1 MFRTARMRKLNVIT
15 LDKYASPT
23 VSALHDEG
31 IVQINDISERI
42 QQDPKLA
49 ELLKPSKVT
58 PHTGK
63 LSSLLMKT
71 SGISDLLGDALSEDR
86 SMKELIM
93 SFISPDL
100 PVPKEV
106 EDVDT
111 ESLIAYAESTL
122 SQVEGETKGIEN
134 KLAALDSEESKLE
147 SNKDLAEKLKP
158 LDMDL
163 GLLSDSK
170 YTSTIV
176 GRITAESAQKFKDEY
191 SKITD
196 DLFYELVPDEEKE
209 SFIMV
214 VVVANEYKDDIYTL
228 LRKNEFEKFETE
240 GLEGRPDSLIS
251 SSESRL
257 QAIESERSQAKAEL
271 KVVAEKWDDEVL
283 ALKEQLENEK
293 DKNEVFAG
301 FAETDK
307 TYVFEAWVPEKDVE
321 KAQSIIETATE
332 GHAIMEVEEVPDNA
346 EDVPVLQ
353 QNNAYAKPYELLV
366 EMYSPLKY
374 NEIDPTLFVALTY
387 PFFFGFCLTDAGYGL
402 LVAII
407 GFILYRGMGKVNR
420 TMHDGGLIII
430 ASGVWAIILG
440 LVTNGLLGDLWT
452 RILGWGPALPTV
464 IDSIN
469 AFKYPATILVIAI
482 VIGIIYTNLGFIL
495 GAIDNLR
502 YGEKKEAIG
511 SQIVWFV
518 FELGIILLVLG
529 FLFPA
534 IGMIGMALGAVLIVA
549 ALGMLIWGNGAYGL
563 MDVFGFMGD
572 VLSYARLLALCLATG
587 GIAMTVNILTNM
599 VNDMIPVVGIVLAI
613 IIFIGGH
620 IANFLF
626 QVLGAGVNALRLNYV
641 EFFSQFYMGGKH
653 SFEAFKAKR
662 QFTKIKK

>member
-71 SGISDLLGDALSEDR
+71 SGISDLLGDALSENR
-86 SMKELIM
+86 GMKDLIM
-93 SFISPDL
+93 SFINPDL

-147 SNKDLAEKLKP
+147 SNKELAKKLKP

-214 VVVANEYKDDIYTL
+214 
-228 LRKNEFEKFETE
+228 
-240 GLEGRPDSLIS
+240 EGRPDSLIS

-321 KAQSIIETATE
+321 KAQAIIETATE

-430 ASGVWAIILG
+430 ASGGLPMVYLG
-440 LVTNGLLGDLWT
+440 T
-452 RILGWGPALPTV
+452 
-464 IDSIN
+464 
-469 AFKYPATILVIAI
+469 
-482 VIGIIYTNLGFIL
+482 
-495 GAIDNLR
+495 
-502 YGEKKEAIG
+502 
-511 SQIVWFV
+511 
-518 FELGIILLVLG
+518 
-529 FLFPA
+529 
-534 IGMIGMALGAVLIVA
+534 
-549 ALGMLIWGNGAYGL
+549 YGL
-563 MDVFGFMGD
+563 E
-572 VLSYARLLALCLATG
+572 Y
-587 GIAMTVNILTNM
+587 
-599 VNDMIPVVGIVLAI
+599 
-613 IIFIGGH
+613 
-620 IANFLF
+620 
-626 QVLGAGVNALRLNYV
+626 
-641 EFFSQFYMGGKH
+641 
-653 SFEAFKAKR
+653 
-662 QFTKIKK
+662 

>member
-15 LDKYASPT
+15 LDAYAGPT

-49 ELLKPSKVT
+49 ELLRPSKVT
-58 PHTGK
+58 PQTGK

-71 SGISDLLGDALSEDR
+71 SALSDLLGDALSDGMG
-86 SMKELIM
+86 MKEKIM
-93 SFISPDL
+93 SMISPDL

-111 ESLIAYAESTL
+111 DSLIAYAESTL
-122 SQVEGETKGIEN
+122 DQVEAETKGIED
-134 KLAALDSEESKLE
+134 KLAALDSEESRLE
-147 SNKDLAEKLKP
+147 SNKNLANRLKTLNMDLA
-158 LDMDL
+158 
-163 GLLSDSK
+163 LLSDSK

-196 DLFYELVPDEEKE
+196 NLFYELAPDEEKE
-209 SFIMV
+209 YNIMV
-214 VVVANEYKDDIYTL
+214 VVVASEFKDDVYTL
-228 LRKNEFEKFETE
+228 LRKNDFEKFETE
-240 GLEGRPDSLIS
+240 GLEGNPDSIIS
-251 SSESRL
+251 SAESRL
-257 QAIESERSQAKAEL
+257 QAIEGERSQAKADL

-293 DKNEVFAG
+293 DKNEIFAT

-307 TYVFEAWVPEKDVE
+307 TVVLEAWVPEKYSQKAEDV
-321 KAQSIIETATE
+321 IESATD
-332 GHAIMEVEEVPDNA
+332 GHAIIEFEEVPDNS

-353 QNNAYAKPYELLV
+353 ENCSYAKPYELLV
-366 EMYSPLKY
+366 GMYSPLKY
-374 NEIDPTLFVALTY
+374 NEIDPTLFVAITF

-407 GFILYRGMGKVNR
+407 GIILYKGMGKTSDTLR
-420 TMHDGGLIII
+420 DGGLIVF
-430 ASGVWAIILG
+430 ASGIWSIILG
-440 LVTNGLLGDLWT
+440 LVTNGLLGDFYT
-452 RILGWGPALPTV
+452 RILGMGDALPTV

-469 AFKYPATILVIAI
+469 AFKNPATILVIAI
-482 VIGIIYTNLGFIL
+482 VIGLIYTNLGFIL
-495 GAIDNLR
+495 GAINNLR

-511 SQIVWFV
+511 SQIVWFIL
-518 FELGIILLVLG
+518 ELGLVVLILG
-529 FLFPA
+529 YLFPSF
-534 IGMIGMALGAVLIVA
+534 GMIGMGLGAALIV
-549 ALGMLIWGNGAYGL
+549 LSLVLLIWANGAYGL

-599 VNDMIPVVGIVLAI
+599 VNDMIPFVGIVLAI

-641 EFFSQFYMGGKH
+641 EFFSQFYLGGKH

-662 QFTKIKK
+662 KFTRVKK

>member
-1 MFRTARMRKLNVIT
+1 MFRTARMRKLNVVT
-15 LDKYASPT
+15 LDKYAGPT
-23 VSALHDEG
+23 VNALHDAG

-58 PHTGK
+58 PQTGK
-63 LSSLLMKT
+63 ISSLLMKT
-71 SGISDLLGDALSEDR
+71 SAISDLLGDALSEGM
-86 SMKELIM
+86 SMKDKLM
-93 SFISPDL
+93 SLISPDL

-106 EDVDT
+106 DDVDT
-111 ESLIAYAESTL
+111 DALIAYAESTL
-122 SQVEGETKGIEN
+122 DQVEAETKGIED

-147 SNKDLAEKLKP
+147 SNKNLANKLKN

-163 GLLSDSK
+163 ALLNDSK

-176 GRITAESAQKFKDEY
+176 GRITAESAQKFTSEY

-209 SFIMV
+209 FNIMV

-240 GLEGRPDSLIS
+240 GLEGRPESLIS

-293 DKNEVFAG
+293 EKNEVFAT

-307 TYVFEAWVPEKDVE
+307 TVVLEAWVPEKNLE
-321 KAQSIIETATE
+321 EAESIIDAATD
-332 GHAIMEVEEVPDNA
+332 GHVIMEAEEVPDNA

-353 QNNAYAKPYELLV
+353 ENCTYAKPYELLV

-374 NEIDPTLFVALTY
+374 NELDPTLFVAITF

-402 LVAII
+402 LVALI
-407 GFILYRGMGKVNR
+407 GFILYRGMGKINR

-430 ASGVWAIILG
+430 ASGVWSIILG

-469 AFKYPATILVIAI
+469 AFKNPATILVIAI
-482 VIGIIYTNLGFIL
+482 VIGLIYTNIGFIL
-495 GAIDNLR
+495 GAINNLR
-502 YGEKKEAIG
+502 YGNKKDAIG

-518 FELGIILLVLG
+518 FELGIILLALG

-534 IGMIGMALGAVLIVA
+534 LGMIGMALGAVLIVA
-549 ALGMLIWGNGAYGL
+549 ALGMLVYGNGAYGL

-599 VNDMIPVVGIVLAI
+599 VNDMIPFVGIVLAV

-620 IANFLF
+620 IANFAF

-641 EFFSQFYMGGKH
+641 EFFSQFYMGGKN

>member
-15 LDKYASPT
+15 LDKYAGPT
-23 VSALHDEG
+23 VNALHDEG

-71 SGISDLLGDALSEDR
+71 SALSDLLGDALSEGR
-86 SMKELIM
+86 TMKETIM
-93 SFISPDL
+93 DLISPDL

-111 ESLIAYAESTL
+111 ASLIAYAESTL
-122 SQVEGETKGIEN
+122 DQVEGETKGIEN
-134 KLAALDSEESKLE
+134 KLAALDSEESMLE
-147 SNKDLAEKLKP
+147 SNKNLANKLKN

-163 GLLSDSK
+163 ALLSDSK

-176 GRITAESAQKFKDEY
+176 GRITAESAQKFISEY
-191 SKITD
+191 GKITE
-196 DLFYELVPDEEKE
+196 DLFYELVPDEEDYN
-209 SFIMV
+209 ILV
-214 VVVANEYKDDIYTL
+214 VVVANEFKDDIYTL

-240 GLEGRPDSLIS
+240 GLEGRPESLIS
-251 SSESRL
+251 TSESRL
-257 QAIESERSQAKAEL
+257 QAIEGERSQAKAEL

-293 DKNEVFAG
+293 EKNEVFAG

-307 TYVFEAWVPEKDVE
+307 TFVFEAWVPEKDVE
-321 KAQSIIETATE
+321 KAQNIVETATD
-332 GHAIMEVEEVPDNA
+332 GHVIMEVEEVPDNA

-353 QNNAYAKPYELLV
+353 QNCAYAKPYELLV

-374 NEIDPTLFVALTY
+374 NELDPTLFVALTY

-407 GFILYRGMGKVNR
+407 GFILYRGMGKINK
-420 TMHDGGLIII
+420 TMHDGGLIIM
-430 ASGVWAIILG
+430 ASGIWAIILG

-482 VIGIIYTNLGFIL
+482 VIGIIYTNIGFIL

-502 YGEKKEAIG
+502 YGEKKEALG
-511 SQIVWFV
+511 SQIVWFI
-518 FELGIILLVLG
+518 FELGIILLILG
-529 FLFPA
+529 FIFPSF
-534 IGMIGMALGAVLIVA
+534 GMIGMALGAVLIIA
-549 ALGMLIWGNGAYGL
+549 ALGILFWTNGAFGL

-599 VNDMIPVVGIVLAI
+599 VNDMIPFVGIVLAI

-641 EFFSQFYMGGKH
+641 EFFAQFYMGGKH

-662 QFTKIKK
+662 QFTKVKK

>member
-1 MFRTARMRKLNVIT
+1 M
-15 LDKYASPT
+15 
-23 VSALHDEG
+23 
-31 IVQINDISERI
+31 
-42 QQDPKLA
+42 
-49 ELLKPSKVT
+49 KPSKVT

-71 SGISDLLGDALSEDR
+71 SGISDLLGDALSENR
-86 SMKELIM
+86 GMKDLIM
-93 SFISPDL
+93 SFINPDL

-147 SNKDLAEKLKP
+147 SNKELAKKLKP

-271 KVVAEKWDDEVL
+271 KVVAEKWD
-283 ALKEQLENEK
+283 
-293 DKNEVFAG
+293 
-301 FAETDK
+301 K

-321 KAQSIIETATE
+321 KAQAIIETATE

-407 GFILYRGMGKVNR
+407 GFILYRGMGKYFR
-420 TMHDGGLIII
+420 
-430 ASGVWAIILG
+430 SGYQWF
-440 LVTNGLLGDLWT
+440 T
-452 RILGWGPALPTV
+452 WGP
-464 IDSIN
+464 
-469 AFKYPATILVIAI
+469 
-482 VIGIIYTNLGFIL
+482 
-495 GAIDNLR
+495 
-502 YGEKKEAIG
+502 
-511 SQIVWFV
+511 
-518 FELGIILLVLG
+518 
-529 FLFPA
+529 
-534 IGMIGMALGAVLIVA
+534 
-549 ALGMLIWGNGAYGL
+549 
-563 MDVFGFMGD
+563 MD
-572 VLSYARLLALCLATG
+572 
-587 GIAMTVNILTNM
+587 
-599 VNDMIPVVGIVLAI
+599 
-613 IIFIGGH
+613 
-620 IANFLF
+620 
-626 QVLGAGVNALRLNYV
+626 
-641 EFFSQFYMGGKH
+641 
-653 SFEAFKAKR
+653 
-662 QFTKIKK
+662 

>member
-15 LDKYASPT
+15 LDKYAGPT
-23 VSALHDEG
+23 VNALHDEG

-71 SGISDLLGDALSEDR
+71 SALSDLLGDALSEGR
-86 SMKELIM
+86 TMKETIM
-93 SFISPDL
+93 DLISPDL

-111 ESLIAYAESTL
+111 ASLIAYAESTL
-122 SQVEGETKGIEN
+122 DQVEGETKGIEN
-134 KLAALDSEESKLE
+134 KLAALDSEESMLE
-147 SNKDLAEKLKP
+147 SNKNLANKLKN

-163 GLLSDSK
+163 ALLSDSK

-176 GRITAESAQKFKDEY
+176 GRITAESAQKFISEY
-191 SKITD
+191 GKITE
-196 DLFYELVPDEEKE
+196 DLFYELVPDEEDYN
-209 SFIMV
+209 ILV
-214 VVVANEYKDDIYTL
+214 VVVANEFKDDIYTL

-240 GLEGRPDSLIS
+240 GLEGRPESLIS
-251 SSESRL
+251 TSESRL
-257 QAIESERSQAKAEL
+257 QAIEGERSQAKAEL

-293 DKNEVFAG
+293 EKNEVFAG

-307 TYVFEAWVPEKDVE
+307 TFVFEAWVPEKDVE
-321 KAQSIIETATE
+321 KAQNIVETATD
-332 GHAIMEVEEVPDNA
+332 GHVIMEVEEVPDNA

-353 QNNAYAKPYELLV
+353 QNCAYAKPYELLV

-374 NEIDPTLFVALTY
+374 NELDPTLFVALTY

-407 GFILYRGMGKVNR
+407 GFILYRGMGKINK
-420 TMHDGGLIII
+420 TMHDGGLIIM
-430 ASGVWAIILG
+430 ASGIWAIILG

-482 VIGIIYTNLGFIL
+482 VIGIIYTNIGFIL

-502 YGEKKEAIG
+502 YGEKKEALG
-511 SQIVWFV
+511 SQIVWFI
-518 FELGIILLVLG
+518 FELGIVLLILG
-529 FLFPA
+529 FIFPSF
-534 IGMIGMALGAVLIVA
+534 GMIGMALGAVLIIA
-549 ALGMLIWGNGAYGL
+549 ALGILFWTNGAFGL

-599 VNDMIPVVGIVLAI
+599 VNDMIPFVGIVLAI

-641 EFFSQFYMGGKH
+641 EFFAQFYMGGKH

-662 QFTKIKK
+662 QFTKVKK

>member
-15 LDKYASPT
+15 LDKYAGPT

-58 PHTGK
+58 PQTGK

-71 SGISDLLGDALSEDR
+71 SALSDLLGDALSEGR
-86 SMKELIM
+86 TLKETIM
-93 SFISPDL
+93 DLISPDL

-111 ESLIAYAESTL
+111 ESFIAYAESTL
-122 SQVEGETKGIEN
+122 DQVEAETKGIED
-134 KLAALDSEESKLE
+134 KLAALDSEESRLE
-147 SNKDLAEKLKP
+147 SNKILANKLKS

-163 GLLSDSK
+163 ALLSDSK

-176 GRITAESAQKFKDEY
+176 GRITAESAQKFKNEY

-196 DLFYELVPDEEKE
+196 NLFYELAPDEEKE
-209 SFIMV
+209 YNIMV

-240 GLEGRPDSLIS
+240 GLEGRPESLIS

-293 DKNEVFAG
+293 EKNEVFAT

-307 TYVFEAWVPEKDVE
+307 TVVLEAWVPEKYSE
-321 KAQSIIETATE
+321 KAESIIEKATD
-332 GHAIMEVEEVPDNA
+332 GHVIMEFEEVPDNA

-353 QNNAYAKPYELLV
+353 ENGSYAKPYELLV

-374 NEIDPTLFVALTY
+374 NEIDPTLFVAITF

-402 LVAII
+402 LVVLI
-407 GFILYRGMGKVNR
+407 GVILYRGMGKINR

-430 ASGVWAIILG
+430 ASGIWSIILG

-452 RILGWGPALPTV
+452 RILGFGPALPTV

-469 AFKYPATILVIAI
+469 AFKNPATILVIAI
-482 VIGIIYTNLGFIL
+482 VIGLIYTNLGFIL

-518 FELGIILLVLG
+518 FELGIVLLILG
-529 FLFPA
+529 FITPM
-534 IGMIGMALGAVLIVA
+534 GMIGMALGGVLIVA
-549 ALGMLIWGNGAYGL
+549 ALGMLVWANGAYGL
-563 MDVFGFMGD
+563 MDIFGFMGD

-599 VNDMIPVVGIVLAI
+599 VNDMIPFVGIVLAI

-662 QFTKIKK
+662 QFTKLKK

>member
-321 KAQSIIETATE
+321 KAQAIIETATE

-502 YGEKKEAIG
+502 YGEK
-511 SQIVWFV
+511 
-518 FELGIILLVLG
+518 LLILG

-534 IGMIGMALGAVLIVA
+534 IGMIGMALGAVFIVA

>member
-1 MFRTARMRKLNVIT
+1 
-15 LDKYASPT
+15 
-23 VSALHDEG
+23 
-31 IVQINDISERI
+31 
-42 QQDPKLA
+42 
-49 ELLKPSKVT
+49 
-58 PHTGK
+58 
-63 LSSLLMKT
+63 
-71 SGISDLLGDALSEDR
+71 
-86 SMKELIM
+86 MKELIM

-147 SNKDLAEKLKP
+147 SNKELAEKLKP

-209 SFIMV
+209 SYIMV

-321 KAQSIIETATE
+321 KAQAIIETATE
-332 GHAIMEVEEVPDNA
+332 G
-346 EDVPVLQ
+346 L
-353 QNNAYAKPYELLV
+353 
-366 EMYSPLKY
+366 S
-374 NEIDPTLFVALTY
+374 
-387 PFFFGFCLTDAGYGL
+387 
-402 LVAII
+402 
-407 GFILYRGMGKVNR
+407 
-420 TMHDGGLIII
+420 LI
-430 ASGVWAIILG
+430 
-440 LVTNGLLGDLWT
+440 
-452 RILGWGPALPTV
+452 
-464 IDSIN
+464 
-469 AFKYPATILVIAI
+469 
-482 VIGIIYTNLGFIL
+482 
-495 GAIDNLR
+495 
-502 YGEKKEAIG
+502 
-511 SQIVWFV
+511 
-518 FELGIILLVLG
+518 
-529 FLFPA
+529 
-534 IGMIGMALGAVLIVA
+534 
-549 ALGMLIWGNGAYGL
+549 
-563 MDVFGFMGD
+563 
-572 VLSYARLLALCLATG
+572 
-587 GIAMTVNILTNM
+587 
-599 VNDMIPVVGIVLAI
+599 
-613 IIFIGGH
+613 H
-620 IANFLF
+620 I
-626 QVLGAGVNALRLNYV
+626 
-641 EFFSQFYMGGKH
+641 
-653 SFEAFKAKR
+653 
-662 QFTKIKK
+662 

>member
-15 LDKYASPT
+15 LDKYAGPT

-58 PHTGK
+58 PQTGK

-71 SGISDLLGDALSEDR
+71 SALSDLLGDALSEGR
-86 SMKELIM
+86 TLKETIM
-93 SFISPDL
+93 DLISPDL

-111 ESLIAYAESTL
+111 ESFIAYAESTL
-122 SQVEGETKGIEN
+122 DQVEAETKGIED
-134 KLAALDSEESKLE
+134 KLAALDSEESRLE
-147 SNKDLAEKLKP
+147 SNKILANKLKS

-163 GLLSDSK
+163 ALLSDSK

-176 GRITAESAQKFKDEY
+176 GRITAESAQKFKNEY

-196 DLFYELVPDEEKE
+196 NLFYELAPDEEKE
-209 SFIMV
+209 YNIMV

-240 GLEGRPDSLIS
+240 GLEGRPESLIS

-293 DKNEVFAG
+293 EKNEVFAT

-307 TYVFEAWVPEKDVE
+307 TVVLEAWVPEKYSE
-321 KAQSIIETATE
+321 KAESIIEKATD
-332 GHAIMEVEEVPDNA
+332 GHVIMEFEEVPDNA

-353 QNNAYAKPYELLV
+353 ENGSYAKPYELLV

-374 NEIDPTLFVALTY
+374 NEIDPTLFVAITF

-402 LVAII
+402 LVVLI
-407 GFILYRGMGKVNR
+407 GVILYRGMGKINR

-430 ASGVWAIILG
+430 ASGIWSIILG

-452 RILGWGPALPTV
+452 RILGFGPALPTV

-469 AFKYPATILVIAI
+469 AFKNPATILVIAI
-482 VIGIIYTNLGFIL
+482 VIGLIYTNLGFIL
-495 GAIDNLR
+495 GTIDNLR

-518 FELGIILLVLG
+518 FELGIVLLILG
-529 FLFPA
+529 FITPM
-534 IGMIGMALGAVLIVA
+534 GMIGMALGGVLIVA
-549 ALGMLIWGNGAYGL
+549 ALGMLVWANGAYGL
-563 MDVFGFMGD
+563 MDIFGFMGD

-599 VNDMIPVVGIVLAI
+599 VNDMIPFVGIVLAI

-662 QFTKIKK
+662 QFTKLKK

>member
-15 LDKYASPT
+15 LDKYAGPT

-147 SNKDLAEKLKP
+147 SNKALAEKLKP

-209 SFIMV
+209 YFIMV
-214 VVVANEYKDDIYTL
+214 VVVANEFKDDIYTL

-271 KVVAEKWDDEVL
+271 KVVAVKWDDEVL

-387 PFFFGFCLTDAGYGL
+387 PFFL
-402 LVAII
+402 

-495 GAIDNLR
+495 GAIDNFR

-511 SQIVWFV
+511 SQIVWFI
-518 FELGIILLVLG
+518 FELGIVLLILG

-534 IGMIGMALGAVLIVA
+534 FGMIGMALGAILIVA
-549 ALGMLIWGNGAYGL
+549 ALGILFWTNGAFGL

-599 VNDMIPVVGIVLAI
+599 VNDMIPFVGIVLAI

>member
-15 LDKYASPT
+15 LDKYAGPT

-31 IVQINDISERI
+31 VVQINDISERI

-71 SGISDLLGDALSEDR
+71 SGISDLLGDALSEGR
-86 SMKELIM
+86 GMKDLIK

-122 SQVEGETKGIEN
+122 SLVEGETKGIEN

-163 GLLSDSK
+163 GLLRDSK

-209 SFIMV
+209 NYIMV
-214 VVVANEYKDDIYTL
+214 VVVADEYKDDIYTL

-240 GLEGRPDSLIS
+240 GLEGRP
-251 SSESRL
+251 EL

-293 DKNEVFAG
+293 EKNEVFAG

-307 TYVFEAWVPEKDVE
+307 TFVFEAWVPEKDVE
-321 KAQSIIETATE
+321 KAQNIIETATE

-353 QNNAYAKPYELLV
+353 QNGAYAKPYELLV

-402 LVAII
+402 LVVII
-407 GFILYRGMGKVNR
+407 GFILYRGMGKINR
-420 TMHDGGLIII
+420 TMHDGGLIIM
-430 ASGVWAIILG
+430 ASGLWAIILG
-440 LVTNGLLGDLWT
+440 LVTNGMLGDLWT

-482 VIGIIYTNLGFIL
+482 VIGVIYTNIGFIL

-502 YGEKKEAIG
+502 YGEKKEALG
-511 SQIVWFV
+511 SQIVWFI
-518 FELGIILLVLG
+518 FELGIILLILG
-529 FLFPA
+529 FIFPSF
-534 IGMIGMALGAVLIVA
+534 GMIGMALGAVLIIA
-549 ALGMLIWGNGAYGL
+549 ALGILFWTNGAFGL

-599 VNDMIPVVGIVLAI
+599 VNDMIPFVGIVLAI

-641 EFFSQFYMGGKH
+641 EFFAQFYMGGKH